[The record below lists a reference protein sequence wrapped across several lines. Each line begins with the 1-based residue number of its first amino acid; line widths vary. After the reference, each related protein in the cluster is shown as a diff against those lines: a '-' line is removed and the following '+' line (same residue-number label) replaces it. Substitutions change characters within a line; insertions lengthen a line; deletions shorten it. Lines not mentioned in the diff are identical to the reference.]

1 MTSSVMLPLVM
12 EKEPRAQ
19 KCRPPALAQFR
30 KLLCTRCDERAH
42 EVLSAICG
50 EISTNIW
57 TCSRD
62 NTPETIFTPR
72 SLHSRRRPLGSLEAD
87 RALQVRAPS
96 SHREESRAQIRLF
109 NHRVRGSD
117 HARTGSDS
125 E

>member
-1 MTSSVMLPLVM
+1 MTSSVLLPPARP
-12 EKEPRAQ
+12 E
-19 KCRPPALAQFR
+19 CRPQVRLHKSGNSLR
-30 KLLCTRCDERAH
+30 TKS
-42 EVLSAICG
+42 LSAICG
-50 EISTNIW
+50 GISPNIR
-57 TCSRD
+57 TYSRD